1 VRPELRRDIER
12 WFLRRGVPQLVA
24 GYTSE
29 RQLDNRA
36 APLIVGWLVL
46 GTAVF
51 WGVSPGRSA
60 AANLL
65 GSLGVLAFVAVG
77 WLAQHWLRGRRRWAP
92 GMRLD
97 AIDVFSIGPLIGIAA
112 GVVDG
117 SLREAIVAGLNVM
130 LGIGA
135 IYIVVGLG
143 LIEIGLWSLG
153 RLQGELFRIVG
164 LLSRTLPVLLILVL
178 FLMFASEIW
187 EAAHGLAGA
196 ELTAI
201 LALIAGIAVIL
212 VLTGIRAEI
221 GGLPPDDWGA
231 VEALASDTPAAP
243 LLSVPRD
250 PQRAVAPLTF
260 RQRVNVTALLLI
272 GQLIQSLFVA
282 LIVMGFLVVFGLIA
296 IPGAL
301 QDRWIGEPAV
311 VMVEFSFIDETRAL
325 SFELLAV
332 TAILGSVVG
341 LYFTGLAVND
351 AAYRPAHFGRLVD
364 EVRPLVA
371 AHAVYRGTL
380 PPTGG

>member
-1 VRPELRRDIER
+1 MRPELRREIER

-36 APLIVGWLVL
+36 APLIVAWLIL
-46 GTAVF
+46 GTVLF
-51 WGVSPGRSA
+51 WGVAPGRSA
-60 AANLL
+60 LENAV
-65 GSLGVLAFVAVG
+65 GVVGVLAFVVVG

-97 AIDVFSIGPLIGIAA
+97 AIDVFSIGPMVGIAA

-117 SLREAIVAGLNVM
+117 SAREAIVAGLNVM
-130 LGIGA
+130 LGIGV
-135 IYIVVGLG
+135 IYVVVGLG
-143 LIEIGLWSLG
+143 LIEIGAWSLG

-187 EAAHGLAGA
+187 EAANGLSGV

-201 LALIAGIAVIL
+201 LALIAAISVIL
-212 VLTGIRAEI
+212 VLTGVRAEMP
-221 GGLPPDDWGA
+221 GLPPADWA
-231 VEALASDTPAAP
+231 MVEAQAADTPAAP
-243 LLSVPRD
+243 LLSARRD
-250 PQRAVAPLTF
+250 PTLPVLPMTF
-260 RQRVNVTALLLI
+260 RQRVNVTALLVI

-282 LIVMGFLVVFGLIA
+282 LIVMAFLLVFGLVA
-296 IPGAL
+296 LPGEL
-301 QDRWIGEPAV
+301 QGRWIGEPPAAI
-311 VMVEFSFIDETRAL
+311 VEFSLFGELRTL
-325 SFELLAV
+325 SYELVAV

-364 EVRPLVA
+364 EVRPLAA
-371 AHAVYRGTL
+371 AHAIYRAGL
-380 PPTGG
+380 PASGR

>member
-1 VRPELRRDIER
+1 
-12 WFLRRGVPQLVA
+12 
-24 GYTSE
+24 
-29 RQLDNRA
+29 
-36 APLIVGWLVL
+36 
-46 GTAVF
+46 
-51 WGVSPGRSA
+51 
-60 AANLL
+60 
-65 GSLGVLAFVAVG
+65 
-77 WLAQHWLRGRRRWAP
+77 
-92 GMRLD
+92 
-97 AIDVFSIGPLIGIAA
+97 
-112 GVVDG
+112 
-117 SLREAIVAGLNVM
+117 
-130 LGIGA
+130 
-135 IYIVVGLG
+135 VVGLG